1 MARTRTLAQLRTEAL
16 QIADMEN
23 SSFVGTALGGEV
35 DRYLNEGISELY
47 DLIVES
53 AGQEWFL
60 LSSTLNIV
68 SGTQTYALPSD
79 MYILKGMDLDTTAG
93 GTPVPLRPYMFDE
106 RHLNNIAG
114 WGTTRG
120 WAYDLVRYRTYGE
133 VNATTGAYTP
143 RVRFTPEPTGSH
155 TVTVWY
161 IPHAPVLDADTD
173 VWDGFNGW
181 EEYPVIYAGIRM
193 LEKEESDATH
203 LHVRLERLK
212 QRIQSL
218 AGARDQGYPERVQDL
233 DDIWTW

>member
-23 SSFVGTALGGEV
+23 SSFVGTATGGEV

-47 DLIVES
+47 DLILES

-60 LSSTLNIV
+60 KTSTVNV
-68 SGTQTYALPSD
+68 VAGTQTYALASD
-79 MYILKGMDLDTTAG
+79 MYVLKGMDLDTG
-93 GTPVPLRPYMFDE
+93 GGSVPLRPYMFDE
-106 RHLNNIAG
+106 RHVGNTPG
-114 WGTTRG
+114 WQSARG
-120 WAYDLVRYRTYGE
+120 WVYDLVRYRVYGDHDA
-133 VNATTGAYTP
+133 ATGVYTP

-161 IPHAPVLDADTD
+161 VPHAPVLDADTD

-181 EEYPVIYAGIRM
+181 EEYAVVFAAIRM
-193 LEKEESDATH
+193 MEKEESDASH
-203 LHVRLERLK
+203 LHVRLERLR

-218 AGARDQGYPERVQDL
+218 SGARDQGMPEHVQDL
-233 DDIWTW
+233 DAVWSW